1 VIDKKDIEEFVEKT
15 LAGTDLFPV
24 GVTVTPDNVIDVTI
38 ESARGVT
45 IDDCVELTHK
55 FEAEF
60 DRDKDDYELT
70 VGSAG
75 LTAPFTVRRQYE
87 IHLGDPVEV
96 LAADGKKYRG
106 TLESAGED
114 SFTVT
119 VAEKVRKEGEKRP
132 KMEDVT
138 YTFPYSEVKYTKY
151 LL

>member
-1 VIDKKDIEEFVEKT
+1 MIDKKDIEEFVEKT

-24 GVTVTPDNVIDVTI
+24 GVTVTPGNVIDVTI

-87 IHLGDPVEV
+87 IHSRAPE
-96 LAADGKKYRG
+96 R
-106 TLESAGED
+106 
-114 SFTVT
+114 TVS
-119 VAEKVRKEGEKRP
+119 P
-132 KMEDVT
+132 
-138 YTFPYSEVKYTKY
+138 
-151 LL
+151 